1 MVRKIQMLPLA
12 LEFLQVVLRT
22 NFVFFYFEGLYYHIS
37 KRAAGIRYLFIGKQV
52 NQRPRYQIL
61 GVFLLIQLCIIAAE
75 GLRRTNLSSVAS
87 SVHQTS
93 LGTHQAS
100 AVSDS
105 GTLPE
110 KDLNVKSET
119 LPLLAILSPL
129 ARDSP
134 SISNPNELAASW
146 PCPKGKMEFKDVMK
160 RKEKVTDMN
169 ENMDTEETIHPNV
182 KVVSLVTGKWKENR
196 LMQQAESA
204 NVCFALAIA
213 NTQQP
218 HLVVM
223 FFAELA
229 TANRNTG
236 GGWVQIY

>member
-1 MVRKIQMLPLA
+1 MYHCSA
-12 LEFLQVVLRT
+12 
-22 NFVFFYFEGLYYHIS
+22 GLYYHIS

-52 NQRPRYQIL
+52 NQRPRTRLSKNDHWSIKTIFLVFYIL
-61 GVFLLIQLCIIAAE
+61 
-75 GLRRTNLSSVAS
+75 
-87 SVHQTS
+87 
-93 LGTHQAS
+93 
-100 AVSDS
+100 
-105 GTLPE
+105 LPE

>member
-52 NQRPRYQIL
+52 NQRPRTRLSKNDHWSIKTIFLVFYIL
-61 GVFLLIQLCIIAAE
+61 
-75 GLRRTNLSSVAS
+75 
-87 SVHQTS
+87 
-93 LGTHQAS
+93 
-100 AVSDS
+100 
-105 GTLPE
+105 LPE